1 MTWWGRWW
9 GRGGADDVAELR
21 ARVADLEERL
31 AFVNDRHGRLL
42 DQEGVPM
49 QKNATLRYELQK
61 CQRDRLVLE
70 RHLAGC
76 RGELRLTR
84 GLRRRAE
91 ADPLPDA
98 AVLADA
104 VLFLALEARAFRL
117 GGAGLDETE
126 ARAAALRRS
135 VTGSDAAPDPRAV
148 LAARAGAVL
157 HAFEGWREPTLARHF
172 RTADGLEAL
181 DPEVEALRAQVV
193 DLQRQWVDPDD
204 DVTA

>member
-49 QKNATLRYELQK
+49 QENATLRYELQK

-98 AVLADA
+98 AVLADGA
-104 VLFLALEARAFRL
+104 LFLALEARAF
-117 GGAGLDETE
+117 GMADGLDEVE
-126 ARAAALRRS
+126 ACAAAVRRAATGRDAALSPRS
-135 VTGSDAAPDPRAV
+135 V
-148 LAARAGAVL
+148 LASRAGAVL
-157 HAFEGWREPTLARHF
+157 HAFEGWRDATLDPHAG
-172 RTADGLEAL
+172 TADGLSAL
-181 DPEVEALRAQVV
+181 DPGIEALRLRLVE
-193 DLQRQWVDPDD
+193 LQRRWVDGDD
-204 DVTA
+204 EADG